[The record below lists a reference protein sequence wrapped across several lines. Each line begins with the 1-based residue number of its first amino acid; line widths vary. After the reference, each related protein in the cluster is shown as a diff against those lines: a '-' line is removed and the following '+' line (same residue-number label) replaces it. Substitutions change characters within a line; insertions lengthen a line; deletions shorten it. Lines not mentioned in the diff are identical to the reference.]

1 MIDRI
6 TVKKTGRSGRV
17 ATTRIDMV
25 RDRDQRRGLAN
36 AIKGAL
42 FGGKNTFRRHHDRGA
57 AALAAARAS

>member
-6 TVKKTGRSGRV
+6 TVKKKGKNGIV
-17 ATTRIDMV
+17 ATTRIDLV

-42 FGGKNTFRRHHDRGA
+42 FGGKSTFRRNHDRGA
-57 AALAAARAS
+57 AALAAARA